1 MKVTFVLSREEISK
15 LSVIVSDYQE
25 NFIDY
30 FFERTRLIRWYKNS
44 TNTRFNK
51 KFFEKKGQIDIS
63 IEYCVEIDPDEA
75 RKKLVRKDIKFL
87 VNKKFV
93 DYFGF
98 KSFNTEAPLYRVV
111 AEDVQNKTKIFDEFH
126 LILDTK
132 DDQKLIDNIP
142 FAYKDKF
149 IGNIY
154 DYIEQ
159 RM

>member
-1 MKVTFVLSREEISK
+1 MKVTFVLSREQYTN
-15 LSVIVSDYQE
+15 LPVIVSDFQE
-25 NFIDY
+25 NYIDY

-44 TNTRFNK
+44 SNNRFDK

-63 IEYCVEIDPDEA
+63 IEYSVEITPDEA
-75 RKKLVRKDIKFL
+75 KTQLLKKDIKFL

-111 AEDVQNKTKIFDEFH
+111 AEDVQNTTKIFDEYH
-126 LILDTK
+126 LIFDAK
-132 DDQKLIDNIP
+132 EDQQLIDNVP

-154 DYIEQ
+154 DYMEQ
-159 RM
+159 KI